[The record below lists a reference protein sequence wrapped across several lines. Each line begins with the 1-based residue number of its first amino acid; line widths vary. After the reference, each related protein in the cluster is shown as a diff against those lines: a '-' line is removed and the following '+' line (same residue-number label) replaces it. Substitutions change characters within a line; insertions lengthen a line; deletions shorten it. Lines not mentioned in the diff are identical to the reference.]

1 MRNEILTIKEKL
13 RANSL
18 TSVWLIN
25 RLAEHEVFT
34 DKTEMSA
41 ILTGIRR
48 GPKVDEVVSVS
59 LDILDLYERTFV
71 RTAGE

>member
-48 GPKVDEVVSVS
+48 GPKVDEVVSTS
-59 LDILDLYERTFV
+59 LDILELYERTFV
-71 RTAGE
+71 RAIN

>member
-48 GPKVDEVVSVS
+48 GPKVDAVVSTS
-59 LDILDLYERTFV
+59 LDILELYERTFV
-71 RTAGE
+71 SVHD

>member
-48 GPKVDEVVSVS
+48 GPKVDVVVSTS
-59 LDILDLYERTFV
+59 LDILELYERTFV
-71 RTAGE
+71 SVHD